1 MSMKVGIAVAFGA
14 IGLVVSSF
22 ANADWITTT
31 QDDIFS
37 GGKTAMLLG
46 YISPFQ
52 SVALDCNSEGLSLAL
67 LQKEKWEVGRSSS
80 AWNLLVKVDAGEVHK
95 FTAYS
100 GQRNTEYVQYITNDK
115 EEILKV
121 LADLRNAKARVLL
134 GLQSDEY
141 NAKWSGTAPVSGSTR
156 ETEKFMQAC
165 KLKGA

>member
-1 MSMKVGIAVAFGA
+1 MF
-14 IGLVVSSF
+14 GLVVSSF

-37 GGKTAMLLG
+37 GGKTAMMLG

-52 SVALDCNSEGLSLAL
+52 SVAVDCNSEGLSLAL
-67 LQKEKWEVGRSSS
+67 LQKEKWQEGRPSS
-80 AWNLLVKVDAGEVHK
+80 AWNLLVKVDGGEVHR
-95 FTAYS
+95 FTANS
-100 GQRNTEYVQYITNDK
+100 AQRNTEYVQYVTFEK

-121 LADLRNAKARVLL
+121 LADLRNAKSQILL
-134 GLQSDEY
+134 GLQSDEF

-156 ETEKFMQAC
+156 ETDKFMQAC